1 MARAFSPRR
10 IHFGVND
17 MKSISE
23 ISGATRL
30 YAIIA
35 DPILQ
40 VKTPQVINALFEQ
53 VGHEGVMVP
62 FHVTASG
69 LPAVIAGLRSLA
81 NLEGFI
87 VTVPHKTAMLSLCD
101 QVTAHAQQ
109 VGAVNVVRRS
119 PAGELIG
126 DILDG
131 IGFVA
136 GLRQEGFEPA
146 GASVYLAGAGGAANA
161 IAFALAEAGVARLT
175 VANRTAAKA
184 EALLARLR
192 AAFPT
197 LPLHLGN
204 ADPSGHTLVVNATSL
219 GLREGDRLPCD
230 TGRLSA
236 DQWVAEI
243 IMQPA
248 RTPLLLAA
256 AARGCRIQEGLP
268 MLLCQARL
276 MARAMGA
283 PVSEGAA

>member
-1 MARAFSPRR
+1 
-10 IHFGVND
+10 

-35 DPILQ
+35 DPIIQ

-69 LPAVIAGLRSLA
+69 LPVVIAGLRSLA

-219 GLREGDRLPCD
+219 GLREGDPLPCD

-256 AARGCRIQEGLP
+256 AAQGCRVQEGLP

>member
-1 MARAFSPRR
+1 MARPFSPSR
-10 IHFGVND
+10 IHPGVND

-30 YAIIA
+30 YAIVA
-35 DPILQ
+35 DPISQ
-40 VKTPQVINALFEQ
+40 VKTPQVINRLFEQ
-53 VGHEGVMVP
+53 AGHDGVMVP
-62 FHVTASG
+62 FHVGASG
-69 LPAVIAGLRSLA
+69 LPTVIAGLRSLA
-81 NLEGFI
+81 NLDGFI

-101 QVTAHAQQ
+101 RVTVSAQQ

-119 PAGELIG
+119 PAGELVG

-161 IAFALAEAGVARLT
+161 IAFALAEAGVSRLT

-192 AAFPT
+192 AAFPA
-197 LPLHLGN
+197 LPFHLGN
-204 ADPSGHTLVVNATSL
+204 TDPSGHTLVVNATSL
-219 GLREGDRLPCD
+219 GLREGDPLPCD
-230 TGRLSA
+230 TARLSA

-283 PVSEGAA
+283 PVMEGAA

>member
-1 MARAFSPRR
+1 
-10 IHFGVND
+10 
-17 MKSISE
+17 MKSITE

-35 DPILQ
+35 DPISQ
-40 VKTPQVINALFEQ
+40 VKTPQVINGLFDQ
-53 VGHEGVMVP
+53 AGHNGVMVP
-62 FHVTASG
+62 LHVTASE
-69 LPAVIAGLRSLA
+69 LPKAVQGLRSLA

-87 VTVPHKTAMLSLCD
+87 VTVPHKTAMLPLCD
-101 QVTAHAQQ
+101 QVSAHARQ

-119 PAGELIG
+119 PAGELFG

-136 GLRQEGFEPA
+136 GLRQGGFEPA

-175 VANRTAAKA
+175 VANRTAEKA
-184 EALLARLR
+184 QALLARLS
-192 AAFPT
+192 AAFPR
-197 LPLHLGN
+197 LPLQLGD
-204 ADPSGHTLVVNATSL
+204 ADPAGHSLVVNATSL
-219 GLREGDRLPCD
+219 GLREGDPLPCD
-230 TGRLSA
+230 VSRLSP

-283 PVSEGAA
+283 SVAEGGA